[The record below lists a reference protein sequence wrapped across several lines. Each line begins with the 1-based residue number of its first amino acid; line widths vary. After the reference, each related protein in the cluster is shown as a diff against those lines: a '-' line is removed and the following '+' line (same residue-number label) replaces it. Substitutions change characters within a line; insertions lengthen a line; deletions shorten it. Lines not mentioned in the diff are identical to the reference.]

1 MLNSRE
7 IKILE
12 FLIKHGDVPENRI
25 LEDNKINKRNF
36 LYNLQNINAFL
47 ENMGLKKIERREKLL
62 YFDITQNLEKI
73 YIVLNNIGKFDQK
86 ERIKILEY
94 KLFFDEKLNLK
105 KISEDLEVSK
115 TTIKKD
121 FHILKNILSEKNI
134 KILYKNNFGYYIEYN
149 NSEYKEWLKTKK
161 IEELLFQNKKE
172 RNIYLEYIKKIFLKN
187 FGYINTNKVSAFL
200 NDINENLKLNMKD
213 DVYQILYSYLLVII
227 NENDRKEKVSLLFIE
242 KTMEFKII
250 RESLKKNNI
259 ENLDRVS
266 IIKFVDFLM
275 GITINKLNLETW
287 LNEEILIRKMMKEF
301 FRYADLN
308 VINDEVLF
316 ECLIYHL
323 KPTIYRIKKGIHIS
337 NTIFNELI
345 KNNDP
350 ILEITRKVVSVIESE
365 INISFPEDEVALLGY
380 HFKASAERN
389 SDCIKKK
396 IILVCG
402 LGVGT
407 SKLLEHNLKE
417 KFNMEIVAVIP
428 YYKLDEIIN
437 SELEIDLI
445 LTTLELK
452 NIYNIPVLKINP
464 LLDEKD
470 INKIS
475 QYGVSKRK
483 RKILLSELLKVIE
496 ENPDR
501 EKLIKKLEIKF
512 RDDVLDDINNKK
524 EKMEEYINY
533 SDIVMC
539 NESLDWKQAIKMI
552 GKNMK
557 QQGYITDKY
566 IQEMIDNIKKFGSY
580 IVIEEGIAIP
590 HGNISKNVMKNGISL
605 LISKKKVFLPDKK
618 FVNIF
623 IAFAIKERE
632 NQQKVLKFIFEL
644 ATRENLK
651 ENLIKLTNIK
661 NVISYLKE
669 E

>member
-213 DVYQILYSYLLVII
+213 DVYQILYSYLLIII

-250 RESLKKNNI
+250 KESLKKNNI

-464 LLDEKD
+464 LLDEKN

-524 EKMEEYINY
+524 EKMEEYIHY

-557 QQGYITDKY
+557 KQGYITDKY

>member
-227 NENDRKEKVSLLFIE
+227 NENDSKEKVSLLFIE

-250 RESLKKNNI
+250 KESLKKNNI

-316 ECLIYHL
+316 
-323 KPTIYRIKKGIHIS
+323 
-337 NTIFNELI
+337 
-345 KNNDP
+345 
-350 ILEITRKVVSVIESE
+350 
-365 INISFPEDEVALLGY
+365 
-380 HFKASAERN
+380 
-389 SDCIKKK
+389 
-396 IILVCG
+396 
-402 LGVGT
+402 
-407 SKLLEHNLKE
+407 
-417 KFNMEIVAVIP
+417 
-428 YYKLDEIIN
+428 
-437 SELEIDLI
+437 
-445 LTTLELK
+445 
-452 NIYNIPVLKINP
+452 
-464 LLDEKD
+464 
-470 INKIS
+470 
-475 QYGVSKRK
+475 
-483 RKILLSELLKVIE
+483 
-496 ENPDR
+496 
-501 EKLIKKLEIKF
+501 
-512 RDDVLDDINNKK
+512 
-524 EKMEEYINY
+524 
-533 SDIVMC
+533 
-539 NESLDWKQAIKMI
+539 
-552 GKNMK
+552 
-557 QQGYITDKY
+557 
-566 IQEMIDNIKKFGSY
+566 
-580 IVIEEGIAIP
+580 
-590 HGNISKNVMKNGISL
+590 
-605 LISKKKVFLPDKK
+605 
-618 FVNIF
+618 
-623 IAFAIKERE
+623 
-632 NQQKVLKFIFEL
+632 
-644 ATRENLK
+644 
-651 ENLIKLTNIK
+651 
-661 NVISYLKE
+661 
-669 E
+669 

>member
-36 LYNLQNINAFL
+36 LYNLQNINTFL

-524 EKMEEYINY
+524 EKMEEYIHY

-557 QQGYITDKY
+557 KQGYITDKY

-590 HGNISKNVMKNGISL
+590 HGNISKNVMKDGISL

>member
-552 GKNMK
+552 GKNRDTL
-557 QQGYITDKY
+557 QI
-566 IQEMIDNIKKFGSY
+566 
-580 IVIEEGIAIP
+580 
-590 HGNISKNVMKNGISL
+590 
-605 LISKKKVFLPDKK
+605 
-618 FVNIF
+618 NIF
-623 IAFAIKERE
+623 R
-632 NQQKVLKFIFEL
+632 
-644 ATRENLK
+644 R
-651 ENLIKLTNIK
+651 
-661 NVISYLKE
+661 
-669 E
+669 

>member
-557 QQGYITDKY
+557 KQGYITDKY
-566 IQEMIDNIKKFGSY
+566 IKEMIDNIKKFGSY

-590 HGNISKNVMKNGISL
+590 HGNISKNVMKDGISL
-605 LISKKKVFLPDKK
+605 LISKNKIFLPDKK

-651 ENLIKLTNIK
+651 EHLIKLTNIK

>member
-524 EKMEEYINY
+524 EKMEEYIHY

>member
-250 RESLKKNNI
+250 KESLKKNNI

-557 QQGYITDKY
+557 KQGYITDKY

-590 HGNISKNVMKNGISL
+590 HGNISKNVMKDGISL
-605 LISKKKVFLPDKK
+605 LISKKKIFLPDKK

>member
-47 ENMGLKKIERREKLL
+47 ENMGLKKIERREKIL

-172 RNIYLEYIKKIFLKN
+172 RHIYLEYIKKIFLKN

-250 RESLKKNNI
+250 KESLKKNNI

-275 GITINKLNLETW
+275 GITINKSNLETW

-452 NIYNIPVLKINP
+452 NVYNIPVLKINP

-524 EKMEEYINY
+524 EKMEEYIHY

-557 QQGYITDKY
+557 KQGYITDKY

>member
-1 MLNSRE
+1 M
-7 IKILE
+7 
-12 FLIKHGDVPENRI
+12 
-25 LEDNKINKRNF
+25 
-36 LYNLQNINAFL
+36 
-47 ENMGLKKIERREKLL
+47 
-62 YFDITQNLEKI
+62 
-73 YIVLNNIGKFDQK
+73 
-86 ERIKILEY
+86 
-94 KLFFDEKLNLK
+94 
-105 KISEDLEVSK
+105 
-115 TTIKKD
+115 
-121 FHILKNILSEKNI
+121 KNILSEKNI

-250 RESLKKNNI
+250 KESLKKNNI

-380 HFKASAERN
+380 HFKASAARN

-396 IILVCG
+396 II
-402 LGVGT
+402 
-407 SKLLEHNLKE
+407 
-417 KFNMEIVAVIP
+417 F
-428 YYKLDEIIN
+428 
-437 SELEIDLI
+437 
-445 LTTLELK
+445 
-452 NIYNIPVLKINP
+452 
-464 LLDEKD
+464 
-470 INKIS
+470 
-475 QYGVSKRK
+475 
-483 RKILLSELLKVIE
+483 
-496 ENPDR
+496 
-501 EKLIKKLEIKF
+501 
-512 RDDVLDDINNKK
+512 
-524 EKMEEYINY
+524 
-533 SDIVMC
+533 
-539 NESLDWKQAIKMI
+539 
-552 GKNMK
+552 
-557 QQGYITDKY
+557 
-566 IQEMIDNIKKFGSY
+566 
-580 IVIEEGIAIP
+580 
-590 HGNISKNVMKNGISL
+590 
-605 LISKKKVFLPDKK
+605 
-618 FVNIF
+618 
-623 IAFAIKERE
+623 
-632 NQQKVLKFIFEL
+632 
-644 ATRENLK
+644 
-651 ENLIKLTNIK
+651 
-661 NVISYLKE
+661 
-669 E
+669 

>member
-250 RESLKKNNI
+250 KESLKKNNI

-275 GITINKLNLETW
+275 GITINKSNLETW

-389 SDCIKKK
+389 SNCIKKK

-475 QYGVSKRK
+475 QYGISKRK

-524 EKMEEYINY
+524 EKMEEYIHY

-557 QQGYITDKY
+557 KQGYITDKY

>member
-250 RESLKKNNI
+250 KESLKKNNI

-380 HFKASAERN
+380 HFKASAARN

-557 QQGYITDKY
+557 KQGYITDKY

>member
-250 RESLKKNNI
+250 KESLKKNNI

-380 HFKASAERN
+380 HFKASAARN

-524 EKMEEYINY
+524 EKMEEYIHY

-566 IQEMIDNIKKFGSY
+566 IQEMIDNIKKFGSWKY
-580 IVIEEGIAIP
+580 FKKCHEKWNFFVDFKKEGI
-590 HGNISKNVMKNGISL
+590 
-605 LISKKKVFLPDKK
+605 
-618 FVNIF
+618 
-623 IAFAIKERE
+623 FAR
-632 NQQKVLKFIFEL
+632 
-644 ATRENLK
+644 
-651 ENLIKLTNIK
+651 
-661 NVISYLKE
+661 
-669 E
+669 

>member
-380 HFKASAERN
+380 HFKASAARN

>member
-524 EKMEEYINY
+524 EKMEEYIHY

-557 QQGYITDKY
+557 KQGYITDKY

-590 HGNISKNVMKNGISL
+590 HGNISKNVMKDGISL

>member
-12 FLIKHGDVPENRI
+12 FLIKHGDIPENRI

-250 RESLKKNNI
+250 KESLKKNNI

-301 FRYADLN
+301 FRYTDLN

-389 SDCIKKK
+389 SNCIKKK

-475 QYGVSKRK
+475 QYGISKRK

-524 EKMEEYINY
+524 EKMEEYIHY

-557 QQGYITDKY
+557 KQGYITDKY

>member
-1 MLNSRE
+1 M
-7 IKILE
+7 
-12 FLIKHGDVPENRI
+12 
-25 LEDNKINKRNF
+25 
-36 LYNLQNINAFL
+36 
-47 ENMGLKKIERREKLL
+47 
-62 YFDITQNLEKI
+62 
-73 YIVLNNIGKFDQK
+73 
-86 ERIKILEY
+86 
-94 KLFFDEKLNLK
+94 
-105 KISEDLEVSK
+105 
-115 TTIKKD
+115 
-121 FHILKNILSEKNI
+121 
-134 KILYKNNFGYYIEYN
+134 
-149 NSEYKEWLKTKK
+149 
-161 IEELLFQNKKE
+161 
-172 RNIYLEYIKKIFLKN
+172 
-187 FGYINTNKVSAFL
+187 

-227 NENDRKEKVSLLFIE
+227 NENDRKEKVSLLFVE

-380 HFKASAERN
+380 HFRASAERN

-557 QQGYITDKY
+557 KQGYITDKY

-590 HGNISKNVMKNGISL
+590 HGNISKNVMKDGISL
-605 LISKKKVFLPDKK
+605 LISKKKIFLPDKK

-651 ENLIKLTNIK
+651 EHLIKLTNIK

>member
-557 QQGYITDKY
+557 KQGYITDKY

-590 HGNISKNVMKNGISL
+590 HGNISKNVMKDGISL
-605 LISKKKVFLPDKK
+605 LISKKKIFLPDKK

-651 ENLIKLTNIK
+651 EHLIKLTNIK

>member
-350 ILEITRKVVSVIESE
+350 ILEITRKVVSVIENE

-557 QQGYITDKY
+557 KQGYITDKY

-590 HGNISKNVMKNGISL
+590 HGNISKNVMKDGISL
-605 LISKKKVFLPDKK
+605 LISKKKIFLPDKK

-651 ENLIKLTNIK
+651 EHLIKLTNIK

>member
-250 RESLKKNNI
+250 KESLKKNSI

-365 INISFPEDEVALLGY
+365 INVSFPEDEVALLGY

-417 KFNMEIVAVIP
+417 KFNMEIVAVMP

-524 EKMEEYINY
+524 EKMEEYIHS

-557 QQGYITDKY
+557 KQGYITDKY

-651 ENLIKLTNIK
+651 ENLIKFTNIK

>member
-350 ILEITRKVVSVIESE
+350 ILEITRKVVSVIENE

-417 KFNMEIVAVIP
+417 KFNMEIVTVIP

-557 QQGYITDKY
+557 KQGYITDKY

-590 HGNISKNVMKNGISL
+590 HGNISKNVMKDGISL
-605 LISKKKVFLPDKK
+605 LISKKKIFLPDKK

>member
-115 TTIKKD
+115 TTIQKD

-250 RESLKKNNI
+250 KESLKKNNI

-365 INISFPEDEVALLGY
+365 INISFPEDEVALLAY
-380 HFKASAERN
+380 HFKASAARN

-524 EKMEEYINY
+524 EKMEEYIHY

>member
-172 RNIYLEYIKKIFLKN
+172 RHIYLEYIKKIFLKN

-250 RESLKKNNI
+250 KESLKKNNI

-380 HFKASAERN
+380 HFKASAARN

-524 EKMEEYINY
+524 EKMEEYIHY

>member
-250 RESLKKNNI
+250 KESLKKNNI

-524 EKMEEYINY
+524 EKMEEYIHY

-557 QQGYITDKY
+557 KQGYITDKY

>member
-250 RESLKKNNI
+250 KESLKKNNI

-380 HFKASAERN
+380 HFKASAARN

-524 EKMEEYINY
+524 EKMEEYIHY

-632 NQQKVLKFIFEL
+632 NQQKVLKFICEL

>member
-227 NENDRKEKVSLLFIE
+227 NGNDRKEKISLLFIE

-250 RESLKKNNI
+250 KESLKKNNI
-259 ENLDRVS
+259 ENLDRES

-287 LNEEILIRKMMKEF
+287 INEEILIRKMMKEF

-475 QYGVSKRK
+475 QYGISKRK

-524 EKMEEYINY
+524 EKMEEYIHY

-557 QQGYITDKY
+557 KQGYITDKY

>member
-12 FLIKHGDVPENRI
+12 FLIKRGDVPENRI

-250 RESLKKNNI
+250 KESLKKNNI

-345 KNNDP
+345 RNNDP

-365 INISFPEDEVALLGY
+365 ITISFPEDEVALLGY

-389 SDCIKKK
+389 SNCIKKK

-524 EKMEEYINY
+524 EKMEEYIHY

-557 QQGYITDKY
+557 KQGYITDKY

-605 LISKKKVFLPDKK
+605 LISKKKIFLPDKK

>member
-380 HFKASAERN
+380 HFKASAARN

-524 EKMEEYINY
+524 EKMEEYIHY

>member
-250 RESLKKNNI
+250 KESLKKNNI

-380 HFKASAERN
+380 HFKASAARN

-437 SELEIDLI
+437 SKLEIDLI

-524 EKMEEYINY
+524 EKMEEYIHY

>member
-213 DVYQILYSYLLVII
+213 DVYQILYSYLLIII

-250 RESLKKNNI
+250 KESLKKNNI
-259 ENLDRVS
+259 ENLDKVS

-464 LLDEKD
+464 LLDEKN

-524 EKMEEYINY
+524 EKMEEYIHY

-557 QQGYITDKY
+557 KQGYITDKY

>member
-1 MLNSRE
+1 M
-7 IKILE
+7 
-12 FLIKHGDVPENRI
+12 
-25 LEDNKINKRNF
+25 EDNKINKRNF

-323 KPTIYRIKKGIHIS
+323 KPTIYRIKK
-337 NTIFNELI
+337 
-345 KNNDP
+345 
-350 ILEITRKVVSVIESE
+350 
-365 INISFPEDEVALLGY
+365 
-380 HFKASAERN
+380 
-389 SDCIKKK
+389 
-396 IILVCG
+396 
-402 LGVGT
+402 
-407 SKLLEHNLKE
+407 
-417 KFNMEIVAVIP
+417 
-428 YYKLDEIIN
+428 
-437 SELEIDLI
+437 
-445 LTTLELK
+445 
-452 NIYNIPVLKINP
+452 
-464 LLDEKD
+464 
-470 INKIS
+470 
-475 QYGVSKRK
+475 
-483 RKILLSELLKVIE
+483 
-496 ENPDR
+496 
-501 EKLIKKLEIKF
+501 
-512 RDDVLDDINNKK
+512 
-524 EKMEEYINY
+524 
-533 SDIVMC
+533 
-539 NESLDWKQAIKMI
+539 
-552 GKNMK
+552 
-557 QQGYITDKY
+557 
-566 IQEMIDNIKKFGSY
+566 
-580 IVIEEGIAIP
+580 
-590 HGNISKNVMKNGISL
+590 
-605 LISKKKVFLPDKK
+605 
-618 FVNIF
+618 
-623 IAFAIKERE
+623 
-632 NQQKVLKFIFEL
+632 
-644 ATRENLK
+644 
-651 ENLIKLTNIK
+651 
-661 NVISYLKE
+661 
-669 E
+669 

>member
-121 FHILKNILSEKNI
+121 FHIFKNILSEKNI

-250 RESLKKNNI
+250 KESLKKNNI

-524 EKMEEYINY
+524 EKMEEYIHY

>member
-250 RESLKKNNI
+250 KESLKKNSI

-417 KFNMEIVAVIP
+417 KFNMEIVAVMP

-524 EKMEEYINY
+524 EKMEEYIHS

-557 QQGYITDKY
+557 KQGYITDKY

-651 ENLIKLTNIK
+651 ENLIKFTNIK

>member
-172 RNIYLEYIKKIFLKN
+172 RHIYLEYIKKIFLKN

-250 RESLKKNNI
+250 KESLKKNNI

-524 EKMEEYINY
+524 EKMEEYIHY

>member
-172 RNIYLEYIKKIFLKN
+172 RNIYLENIKKIFLKN

-250 RESLKKNNI
+250 KESLKKNNI

-380 HFKASAERN
+380 HFKASAARN

-524 EKMEEYINY
+524 EKMEEYIHY

>member
-47 ENMGLKKIERREKLL
+47 ENMGLKKIERREKIL

-172 RNIYLEYIKKIFLKN
+172 RHIYLEYIKKIFLKN

-250 RESLKKNNI
+250 KESLKKNNI

-266 IIKFVDFLM
+266 IIKFVNFLM

-464 LLDEKD
+464 LLDEKN

-524 EKMEEYINY
+524 EKMEEYIHY

-557 QQGYITDKY
+557 KQGYITDKY

>member
-227 NENDRKEKVSLLFIE
+227 NGNDRKEKISLLFIE

-250 RESLKKNNI
+250 KESLKKNNI

-287 LNEEILIRKMMKEF
+287 INEEILIRKMMKEF

-475 QYGVSKRK
+475 QYGISKRK

-524 EKMEEYINY
+524 EKMEEYIHY

-557 QQGYITDKY
+557 KQGYITDKY

>member
-12 FLIKHGDVPENRI
+12 FLIKHGDIPENRI

-250 RESLKKNNI
+250 KESLKKNNI

-524 EKMEEYINY
+524 EKMEEYIHY

>member
-1 MLNSRE
+1 
-7 IKILE
+7 
-12 FLIKHGDVPENRI
+12 
-25 LEDNKINKRNF
+25 
-36 LYNLQNINAFL
+36 
-47 ENMGLKKIERREKLL
+47 MGLKKIEKKGEILH
-62 YFDITQNLEKI
+62 FDINQNLKKI
-73 YIVLNNIGKFDQK
+73 YSAIENTGKFDQK

-250 RESLKKNNI
+250 KESLKKNNI

-380 HFKASAERN
+380 HFKASAARN

-524 EKMEEYINY
+524 EKMEEYIHY